1 MPCIDSVEKNLIKD
15 NDDMICL
22 EQIWVDLGGSSIIHY
37 K

>member
-15 NDDMICL
+15 NDDMIYL